1 MAHIYA
7 GILGPLAFMTC
18 VARGMTHGGGTE
30 SVLFNAWC
38 ALLLFSAVG
47 CVIGWIA
54 EHVVEDAVRGRIAAE
69 LAAEKAGETA
79 GDTAGEKAR

>member
-7 GILGPLAFMTC
+7 GILGPLAFMAS
-18 VARGMTHGGGTE
+18 VARGMAHGGGTQ

-47 CVIGWIA
+47 WVTGWIA
-54 EHVVEDAVRGRIAAE
+54 EHVVEDSVRGRIAAE
-69 LAAEKAGETA
+69 LAAEKANE
-79 GDTAGEKAR
+79 TAGEKVR